1 MYVIIAVLLL
11 SNGTPSIPTLMQPKF
26 NTLFKCE
33 KFLHEYAE
41 SDPKNIFIDSSPM
54 GKVTLFNPLS
64 NGTGTITAVC
74 VSDQS
79 GDDV

>member
-54 GKVTLFNPLS
+54 G
-64 NGTGTITAVC
+64 
-74 VSDQS
+74 
-79 GDDV
+79 

>member
-1 MYVIIAVLLL
+1 MYVIIAAILL
-11 SNGTPSIPTLMQPKF
+11 SSGNPSTPTLMQPKF

-41 SDPKNIFIDSSPM
+41 SDPKNIYIDSSPM

-64 NGTGTITAVC
+64 DGAGTLTAVC